1 MVRVEITHRQRGD
14 ELKTKVTFQFEE
26 TKKMKIV
33 KTVSMIL
40 LLVILLAGCAGIP
53 VRRAVKV
60 DMSVPVGKVEG
71 SQFIGVRYPFKVSAP
86 PNWKVTTEYPKFMME
101 LGFEEEGLKE
111 SEVFIFNPATQ
122 SNLQIDFTPAG
133 RYSRFNQ
140 KTIEWITA
148 AAAGSFK
155 NELEKEFGKEVRVV
169 ISSTEPYSLKGV
181 PYAAETVATY
191 YRKEMKTEHGWVY
204 AFAEP
209 YQIFIIY
216 MVLEKEGMN
225 DHQDI
230 KTILDSFEVV
240 PKQ

>member
-1 MVRVEITHRQRGD
+1 
-14 ELKTKVTFQFEE
+14 
-26 TKKMKIV
+26 MKIM
-33 KTVSMIL
+33 KEVSIIL
-40 LLVILLAGCAGIP
+40 LLVILLGGCAGLP
-53 VRRAVKV
+53 VRDATKV
-60 DMSVPVGKVEG
+60 DMSLPVGNIDG
-71 SQFIGVRYPFKVSAP
+71 NQFMGVRYPFKVSAP
-86 PNWKVTTEYPKFMME
+86 PNWRVTTEYPKFMTD

-140 KTIEWITA
+140 ENIEWITA

-155 NELEKEFGKEVRVV
+155 NELEKEFGKDVQAV

-181 PYAAETVATY
+181 PYAAKNFATY
-191 YRKEMKTEHGWVY
+191 YRKGMKIEHGWVY

-216 MVLEKEGMN
+216 MVLPREGI
-225 DHQDI
+225 DDRQDI
-230 KTILDSFEVV
+230 KTILDSFEVL

>member
-1 MVRVEITHRQRGD
+1 MLD
-14 ELKTKVTFQFEE
+14 
-26 TKKMKIV
+26 
-33 KTVSMIL
+33 
-40 LLVILLAGCAGIP
+40 
-53 VRRAVKV
+53 
-60 DMSVPVGKVEG
+60 
-71 SQFIGVRYPFKVSAP
+71 
-86 PNWKVTTEYPKFMME
+86 

-133 RYSRFNQ
+133 RHSRFNQ
-140 KTIEWITA
+140 KTIEWITT

-155 NELEKEFGKEVRVV
+155 EELEKEFGREAQAL

-181 PYAAETVATY
+181 PYAAKNFATY
-191 YRKEMKTEHGWVY
+191 FRKGMKVEHGWVY

-216 MVLEKEGMN
+216 MVLEKEGTN

-230 KTILDSFEVV
+230 KTILDSFEVL
-240 PKQ
+240 PKR

>member
-1 MVRVEITHRQRGD
+1 
-14 ELKTKVTFQFEE
+14 
-26 TKKMKIV
+26 
-33 KTVSMIL
+33 
-40 LLVILLAGCAGIP
+40 
-53 VRRAVKV
+53 
-60 DMSVPVGKVEG
+60 
-71 SQFIGVRYPFKVSAP
+71 
-86 PNWKVTTEYPKFMME
+86 MMD

-111 SEVFIFNPATQ
+111 SQVFIFNPATQ

-140 KTIEWITA
+140 KTIEWITT
-148 AAAGSFK
+148 AAAGSFRE
-155 NELEKEFGKEVRVV
+155 ELEKEFEKEKPVV
-169 ISSTEPYSLKGV
+169 ISSTEPYALKGV
-181 PYAAETVATY
+181 PYAAKGVATY
-191 YRKEMKTEHGWVY
+191 YRKEMKIEHGWVY

-216 MVLEKEGMN
+216 MVLEREGMD

>member
-1 MVRVEITHRQRGD
+1 M
-14 ELKTKVTFQFEE
+14 KKVPW
-26 TKKMKIV
+26 M
-33 KTVSMIL
+33 L

-53 VRRAVKV
+53 VRDAVKV
-60 DMSVPVGKVEG
+60 DMGVPVGNIDG
-71 SQFIGVRYPFKVSAP
+71 NQFVGVRYPFKVSAP
-86 PNWKVTTEYPKFMME
+86 PGWKVTTEYPKFMMD

-140 KTIEWITA
+140 ETIEWITTA
-148 AAAGSFK
+148 AGGSFK
-155 NELEKEFGKEVRVV
+155 EELKKEFGKGVQAV

-181 PYAAETVATY
+181 PYAAKAVATY
-191 YRKEMKTEHGWVY
+191 YRKGMKTEHGWVY

-216 MVLEKEGMN
+216 MVLERPGTD
-225 DHQDI
+225 DHKDI
-230 KTILDSFEVV
+230 KTILDSFEVL

>member
-1 MVRVEITHRQRGD
+1 
-14 ELKTKVTFQFEE
+14 
-26 TKKMKIV
+26 MKIMKKV
-33 KTVSMIL
+33 PMIL

-60 DMSVPVGKVEG
+60 DMSVPVGNIEG
-71 SQFIGVRYPFKVSAP
+71 NQFMGVRYPFKVSAP
-86 PNWKVTTEYPKFMME
+86 PNWKVTTEYPKFMMD

-140 KTIEWITA
+140 ETIEWITA
-148 AAAGSFK
+148 AGAGSFK
-155 NELEKEFGKEVRVV
+155 EELEKEFGKEVRAV

-181 PYAAETVATY
+181 PYAAKNFTTY
-191 YRKEMKTEHGWVY
+191 YRKEMKTEQGWVY

-216 MVLEKEGMN
+216 MVLGKEGTN

-230 KTILDSFEVV
+230 KTILDSFEVL

>member
-1 MVRVEITHRQRGD
+1 
-14 ELKTKVTFQFEE
+14 LKTKVTFQFEE
-26 TKKMKIV
+26 TKKMKIMKKV
-33 KTVSMIL
+33 PVIL
-40 LLVILLAGCAGIP
+40 LLVVLLTGCAGIP
-53 VRRAVKV
+53 VRRALKV
-60 DMSVPVGKVEG
+60 DMTVPVGNIDG
-71 SQFIGVRYPFKVSAP
+71 NQFMGVRYPFKVSAP
-86 PNWKVTTEYPKFMME
+86 PDWKVATEYPKFMMD

-140 KTIEWITA
+140 KTIEWLTT

-155 NELEKEFGKEVRVV
+155 NELEKEFGKEVQAG

-181 PYAAETVATY
+181 PSAAKNFATY
-191 YRKEMKTEHGWVY
+191 DRKEMKTEQGWVY

-216 MVLEKEGMN
+216 MVLEKEGMK

>member
-1 MVRVEITHRQRGD
+1 
-14 ELKTKVTFQFEE
+14 
-26 TKKMKIV
+26 MKIMKKV
-33 KTVSMIL
+33 PVIL
-40 LLVILLAGCAGIP
+40 LLVVLLTGCAGIP
-53 VRRAVKV
+53 VRRALKV
-60 DMSVPVGKVEG
+60 DMTVPVGNIDG
-71 SQFIGVRYPFKVSAP
+71 NQFMGVRYPFKVSAP
-86 PNWKVTTEYPKFMME
+86 PDWKVATEYPKFMMD

-140 KTIEWITA
+140 KTIEWLTT

-155 NELEKEFGKEVRVV
+155 NELEKEFGKEVQAG

-181 PYAAETVATY
+181 PYGAKNFATY
-191 YRKEMKTEHGWVY
+191 YRKEMKTEQGWVY

-216 MVLEKEGMN
+216 MVLEKEGMK

>member
-1 MVRVEITHRQRGD
+1 M
-14 ELKTKVTFQFEE
+14 KKVALIFLS
-26 TKKMKIV
+26 V
-33 KTVSMIL
+33 L
-40 LLVILLAGCAGIP
+40 LLAGCAGIP
-53 VRRAVKV
+53 VREAIKV
-60 DMSVPVGKVEG
+60 DTSVPVGNIDG
-71 SQFIGVRYPFKVSAP
+71 NQFIGVRYPFKVSAP
-86 PNWKVTTEYPKFMME
+86 ENWKITTEYPKFMLD

-111 SEVFIFNPATQ
+111 SQVFIFNPATQ

-133 RYSRFNQ
+133 RYSRFDQ
-140 KTIEWITA
+140 KTIEWITT

-155 NELEKEFGKEVRVV
+155 DELEKEFGKGAPAAV
-169 ISSTEPYSLKGV
+169 SSTEPYSLKGV
-181 PYAAETVATY
+181 PVAAKNLATY
-191 YRKEMKTEHGWVY
+191 YRKGVKTEHGWVY

-216 MVLEKEGMN
+216 MVLEREGQD

>member
-1 MVRVEITHRQRGD
+1 
-14 ELKTKVTFQFEE
+14 
-26 TKKMKIV
+26 MKIM
-33 KTVSMIL
+33 KKVSTIL

-53 VRRAVKV
+53 VRNAVKV
-60 DMSVPVGKVEG
+60 DMSVPVGNIDGK
-71 SQFIGVRYPFKVSAP
+71 QFMGVRYPFKVSAP
-86 PNWKVTTEYPKFMME
+86 PNWEVTTEYPKFMLD
-101 LGFEEEGLKE
+101 LGYEEEGLKE

-140 KTIEWITA
+140 ETIEWITT

-155 NELEKEFGKEVRVV
+155 TELEKELGKEARAV

-181 PYAAETVATY
+181 PYAAKGVATY
-191 YRKEMKTEHGWVY
+191 LRKGVRIEHGWVY

-216 MVLEKEGMN
+216 MVLEREGMD

>member
-1 MVRVEITHRQRGD
+1 
-14 ELKTKVTFQFEE
+14 LKTEVTFQFEE
-26 TKKMKIV
+26 AKKMKLMKKVFI
-33 KTVSMIL
+33 IL
-40 LLVILLAGCAGIP
+40 LLVVLLAGCARIP
-53 VRRAVKV
+53 VRDAVKV
-60 DMSVPVGKVEG
+60 DVSVPVGNIDG
-71 SQFIGVRYPFKVSAP
+71 NQFMGVRYPFKVSAP
-86 PNWKVTTEYPKFMME
+86 PNWKVTTEYPKFMMD

-148 AAAGSFK
+148 AAAGSFRE
-155 NELEKEFGKEVRVV
+155 ELEKEFGKGVQAV

-181 PYAAETVATY
+181 PYAAKNFATY
-191 YRKEMKTEHGWVY
+191 NRKEMKTEQGWVY

-216 MVLEKEGMN
+216 MVLEREGMN

>member
-1 MVRVEITHRQRGD
+1 
-14 ELKTKVTFQFEE
+14 
-26 TKKMKIV
+26 MKIMKRV
-33 KTVSMIL
+33 PMIL
-40 LLVILLAGCAGIP
+40 LLGILLAGCAGIP
-53 VRRAVKV
+53 VRSAVKP
-60 DMSVPVGKVEG
+60 DMSVPVGNIDG
-71 SQFIGVRYPFKVSAP
+71 SHFMGVRYPFKVSAP
-86 PNWKVTTEYPKFMME
+86 PNWTVTTEYPKFMAD

-111 SEVFIFNPATQ
+111 SQLFIFNPATQ

-140 KTIEWITA
+140 RTIEWITT

-155 NELEKEFGKEVRVV
+155 EELEKEFGKGAQAV
-169 ISSTEPYSLKGV
+169 ISPTEPCSLKGV
-181 PYAAETVATY
+181 PYAAKGVATY
-191 YRKEMKTEHGWVY
+191 YRKEMKIEHGWVY

-216 MVLEKEGMN
+216 MVLEREGTD